1 MVDVIIGIDPG
12 RNGGIAVQIIHEKT
26 VVYRM
31 PKDLGELA
39 NILKGYGEAYKCL
52 AVLEKLSIRPDDV
65 TVKGGEKNMG
75 KAFRIQKMLAGFEAL
90 KTTLT
95 LLEIPFVMV
104 HPMKW
109 QSALGL
115 RIKGED
121 KDTRKRR
128 YKEVASVMFPTVRA
142 TMWNCDALLLCL
154 FGSLM
159 LQKGLGW
166 VAANLP
172 KEYHSKVFSDENSI
186 I

>member
-12 RNGGIAVQIIHEKT
+12 RNGGIAVKIIDGEEVAYK
-26 VVYRM
+26 M

-39 NILKGYGEAYKCL
+39 KILKGYGDKFGCL

-65 TVKGGEKNMG
+65 TVQGGEKNMG

-95 LLEIPFVMV
+95 LLGIPFVMV

-121 KDTRKRR
+121 KAVRKKR
-128 YKEVASVMFPTVRA
+128 YRDVASVMFTSLRV
-142 TMWNCDALLLCL
+142 TMWNCDALLLCV
-154 FGSLM
+154 FGLKM
-159 LQKGLGW
+159 LQEGRGW
-166 VAANLP
+166 LAANLP
-172 KEYHSKVFSDENSI
+172 KEYHSKVFSDENSLI
-186 I
+186 